1 MKLLDDQVLVDI
13 FEKNVNV
20 KVKINVTTGLYKGS
34 YPSRIE
40 DVKGRMVALSHPFF
54 KNALVPLYKDTSLEL
69 IIYETKSPA
78 MVPVKVFRRSMSN
91 GIPILW
97 VVPVGDP
104 VKIQRRRFA
113 RVVCNIDVLFFS
125 LSLEEK
131 FPMTALWERAV
142 GIDISLGGMRMRA
155 RRGKAIPG
163 ENDRLYLRLNLEE
176 EDNFLISRTI
186 RVVHEGDFLEA
197 GLQFEGYPGVV
208 EKRLIRFIRSK
219 ELKGISDNTRD

>member
-1 MKLLDDQVLVDI
+1 VLEDQLLVDI

-54 KNALVPLYKDTSLEL
+54 KNTLVPLYKDTSLEL
-69 IIYETKSPA
+69 TIYEAKSPV
-78 MVPVKVFRRSMSN
+78 MIPVKVFRRSMSN

-155 RRGKAIPG
+155 RRRKAILSEG
-163 ENDRLYLRLNLEE
+163 DRLYLRLNLE

-186 RVVHEGDFLEA
+186 RVVREGDFLEA

-219 ELKGISDNTRD
+219 ELKDISDNTRD